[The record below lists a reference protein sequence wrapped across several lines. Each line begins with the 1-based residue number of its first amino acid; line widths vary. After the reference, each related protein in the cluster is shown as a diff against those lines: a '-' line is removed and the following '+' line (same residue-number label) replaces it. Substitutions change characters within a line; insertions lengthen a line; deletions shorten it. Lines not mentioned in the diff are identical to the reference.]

1 MELAERPLPGDREPR
16 HGLARGWR
24 TVWAFSRP
32 HTVIGT
38 SLSLVSL
45 FTIFALRQ
53 PGASAIGL
61 RSLMLLSATWLA
73 AVAANVFIV
82 GLNQL
87 TDIALDRI
95 NKPDLPLASGAL
107 SRREAVWLVTL
118 TAALALGLG
127 VLLGPWLLATL
138 AVSMLIGTAYS
149 LPPWRLKRS
158 AIGAPLCIALV
169 RGPLVNLGLGAHLLV
184 MLRIDPGGAERGL
197 PPGVWLL
204 ALFMS
209 LGALGI
215 GIAKDL
221 PDLEGDREHA
231 IGNLAV
237 RRGPDQAL
245 RVSTAFWAA
254 ANLATAALGAVILP
268 PLAAMALGTAHL
280 VLVRILIRSASGVR
294 PDDRPAAQAHYR
306 LLWRLFHAEYLLM
319 PLVVALGRG
328 HP

>member
-1 MELAERPLPGDREPR
+1 VEPAASQLPGVRETQPPIPPR
-16 HGLARGWR
+16 WR
-24 TVWAFSRP
+24 TLWAFSRP

-38 SLSLVSL
+38 SLSLVGL
-45 FTIFALRQ
+45 FAIIVLRQ
-53 PGASAIGL
+53 PTASAISRHGL
-61 RSLMLLSATWLA
+61 ALLAATWLA
-73 AVAANVFIV
+73 ALAANVYIV

-107 SRREAVWLVTL
+107 SRREALRLVTL
-118 TAALALGLG
+118 SAVLALGLG
-127 VLLGPWLLATL
+127 LLLGPWLLATL

-158 AIGAPLCIALV
+158 ALWAPLCIALV
-169 RGPLVNLGLGAHLLV
+169 RGPLVNLGLGAHLVAILP
-184 MLRIDPGGAERGL
+184 IGPGGADGGL

-221 PDLEGDREHA
+221 PDIEGDRAHA

-237 RRGPDQAL
+237 RHGPDRAL
-245 RVSTAFWAA
+245 RVSTALWTA
-254 ANLATAALGAVILP
+254 ANVATAMLGAVLLP
-268 PLAAMALGTAHL
+268 PLAALVLAAAHL
-280 VLVRILIRSASGVR
+280 VLARILIRSAHRVR
-294 PDDRPAAQAHYR
+294 ADDRAAIQTHYR

-319 PLVVALGRG
+319 PLVVALGQAR
-328 HP
+328 P